1 MFTELFP
8 SIASY
13 FRIGIID
20 RNFEKEVAHCSII
33 FFPNLN
39 LHFQFLSTLC
49 KDLVKQRR
57 IRKMEYNDV
66 LNNLIEVAAEHMGM
80 TEDIMYKTCVQFFTD
95 GYDSAAQALE
105 KFFKLEFDFFY

>member
-1 MFTELFP
+1 M
-8 SIASY
+8 
-13 FRIGIID
+13 
-20 RNFEKEVAHCSII
+20 
-33 FFPNLN
+33 
-39 LHFQFLSTLC
+39 
-49 KDLVKQRR
+49 KQRR

-105 KFFKLEFDFFY
+105 KFIKLEFDFFIEGVWGPHLLSDCQPGHTRETSG

>member
-1 MFTELFP
+1 M
-8 SIASY
+8 
-13 FRIGIID
+13 
-20 RNFEKEVAHCSII
+20 
-33 FFPNLN
+33 N

-66 LNNLIEVAAEHMGM
+66 LNNLIEVAAEHTEM
-80 TEDIMYKTCVQFFTD
+80 TEEIMYKTCVQFFTD

-105 KFFKLEFDFFY
+105 KFIKLEFDFFY